1 MQIDLLNKNENSDK
15 LRLIFSGYGQD
26 TRIFE
31 YLCKDYSGN
40 LALVYDYR
48 SLDFNESVITP
59 FKTIELIA
67 WSMGVMIAPKV
78 LLSYNLLDRVV
89 KSIAI
94 NGTIYGIDDKF
105 GIAPKMWQATIDS
118 INEKTALKFYQRM
131 CTDKAVFDEF
141 LPFSCQRRVDELKN
155 ELEFIQKINEIKGP
169 DFKYN
174 TAYVGLKDR
183 IFPSKAQ
190 LCALENIKETK
201 VITTQTGHFDINLFK
216 QIFIND

>member
-1 MQIDLLNKNENSDK
+1 MQIALLNRNENSDK

-26 TRIFE
+26 SKIFE
-31 YLCKDYSGN
+31 YLCRDFSGN

-48 SLDFNESVITP
+48 SMDFDESVITP
-59 FKTIELIA
+59 FKTIDLIT

-78 LLSYNLLDRVV
+78 LLPHNLLDRVV
-89 KSIAI
+89 KSTSI

-105 GIAPKMWQATIDS
+105 GIVHKMWQATIDS

-141 LPFSCQRRVDELKN
+141 LPFLCQRSVDELKN
-155 ELEFIQKINEIKGP
+155 ELEFIQKINEIKVP

-183 IFPSKAQ
+183 IFPSVAQ

-216 QIFIND
+216 QILSND